1 METGFSKF
9 FRSSLRDAEII
20 LRAGQRIISEINI
33 LVENSQGSS
42 QIPKS
47 NPQLLNAEIKKKIAR
62 HENIKSMSFTCNGKI
77 RFSTLDPVCA
87 AQILCLEKISNV
99 SVKMN
104 ILWEGIKSRF
114 LIYEIPLDIS
124 LNEIAKE
131 LQETNNFEI
140 IEMRRFIKTG
150 SQQQFSP
157 VLITILGTTLPET
170 VKLWFINHRIQ
181 NFIDKPRQCT
191 TCFSFLH
198 STRFCQKTAI
208 CINCG
213 DSHSGQCSNNSR
225 CINCKVFMNII
236 QWNCRGLKNKFIW
249 LNIPP
254 FSEADIWVF
263 QETFL
268 SIHDNINLPNK
279 IIFRKDREDRS
290 GGGLLIAVASNIS
303 AQQIPIQIQQTREL
317 EILAIKIH
325 IRNISFYIVNI
336 YAPRGFNI
344 IIIKSFL
351 ESLMAP
357 MIIFGDFNL
366 HHPMWGSDHISRYSN
381 EFVEW
386 ITDSNLV
393 LLNTTVPTYRSSAD
407 ATSLIDLTV
416 CSSSISGY
424 CNSYVLDCSFESDH
438 SPIITEVSLLNSNK
452 RIF

>member
-62 HENIKSMSFTCNGKI
+62 HENIKSMSFTRNGKI

-87 AQILCLEKISNV
+87 AQILSLEKISNV
-99 SVKMN
+99 SVKTN
-104 ILWEGIKSRF
+104 ILWEGITSRF
-114 LIYEIPLDIS
+114 LIFEIPLDIS

-213 DSHSGQCSNNSR
+213 DPHSGQCSNNSR
-225 CINCKVFMNII
+225 CINCKGDHPANSL
-236 QWNCRGLKNKFIW
+236 NCPEYIKEKKK
-249 LNIPP
+249 
-254 FSEADIWVF
+254 DI
-263 QETFL
+263 
-268 SIHDNINLPNK
+268 
-279 IIFRKDREDRS
+279 
-290 GGGLLIAVASNIS
+290 
-303 AQQIPIQIQQTREL
+303 
-317 EILAIKIH
+317 
-325 IRNISFYIVNI
+325 
-336 YAPRGFNI
+336 
-344 IIIKSFL
+344 
-351 ESLMAP
+351 
-357 MIIFGDFNL
+357 
-366 HHPMWGSDHISRYSN
+366 
-381 EFVEW
+381 
-386 ITDSNLV
+386 
-393 LLNTTVPTYRSSAD
+393 
-407 ATSLIDLTV
+407 
-416 CSSSISGY
+416 
-424 CNSYVLDCSFESDH
+424 
-438 SPIITEVSLLNSNK
+438 
-452 RIF
+452 RIEM

>member
-47 NPQLLNAEIKKKIAR
+47 NLQLLNAEIKKKIAR
-62 HENIKSMSFTCNGKI
+62 HENIKSMSFTRNGKI

-87 AQILCLEKISNV
+87 AQILSLEKISNV
-99 SVKMN
+99 SVKTN
-104 ILWEGIKSRF
+104 ILWEGITSRF

-140 IEMRRFIKTG
+140 IEMRFIKTG

-157 VLITILGTTLPET
+157 VLITILGTTLQET

-225 CINCKVFMNII
+225 CINCKGDHPANSL
-236 QWNCRGLKNKFIW
+236 NCPEYIKEKKILELKCEQH
-249 LNIPP
+249 LTLG
-254 FSEADIWVF
+254 EARRR
-263 QETFL
+263 
-268 SIHDNINLPNK
+268 
-279 IIFRKDREDRS
+279 FRD
-290 GGGLLIAVASNIS
+290 
-303 AQQIPIQIQQTREL
+303 
-317 EILAIKIH
+317 
-325 IRNISFYIVNI
+325 
-336 YAPRGFNI
+336 
-344 IIIKSFL
+344 
-351 ESLMAP
+351 
-357 MIIFGDFNL
+357 
-366 HHPMWGSDHISRYSN
+366 
-381 EFVEW
+381 
-386 ITDSNLV
+386 
-393 LLNTTVPTYRSSAD
+393 
-407 ATSLIDLTV
+407 
-416 CSSSISGY
+416 
-424 CNSYVLDCSFESDH
+424 
-438 SPIITEVSLLNSNK
+438 NK
-452 RIF
+452 RTSYSAVIQTNTVNLDMQDYLEKKLENMLTSFQAILEKQTTLIMEAFQKQWSLYFLTLARFLKWGNQVTPHCGKKKSCW